1 MRIGTPSGRRRS
13 SGTAQLAS
21 PPVALP
27 TNAFFD
33 GGLLFSSR
41 MTGIGEISRYIQTFM
56 TLNLPLIREQFPFLR
71 ETVNGHPLIYLD
83 NAASSQKPSRVI
95 GRMSRFLE
103 SEYANVH
110 RGIHL
115 LSERATAAYEQARTK
130 VAGLLNASREE
141 EVIFTR
147 GTTEAVNLV
156 VNTWGRENIKVGDTI
171 LLTEMEHHSVLLPWL
186 QLARETG
193 ARVEFVPVLE
203 NGAAL
208 DLDAAKRLLAAGPKL
223 FAFVH
228 VPNTLGLENPAG
240 ELCRW
245 AAASGTTTFVDG
257 AQSVGHQPVDV
268 QKLGCDFLACSAHK
282 MCGPSA
288 IGALWGRHELLSAMP
303 PWQYG
308 GEMVDRAFYDKPATF
323 REPPARFEAGT
334 PPILEAAGWAEA
346 IDFLNAVGLEAIRSH
361 SVALA
366 NLAMDRLRSVEGLHV
381 FGPAERQSGI
391 VAFSIEGVHAHDVA
405 FFANERGVALRAGHH
420 CAQPLMRKLG
430 SLSSSRASFY
440 LYNQPSDV
448 DALVGVLSEAVAFFR

>member
-1 MRIGTPSGRRRS
+1 MALNIS
-13 SGTAQLAS
+13 S
-21 PPVALP
+21 
-27 TNAFFD
+27 
-33 GGLLFSSR
+33 
-41 MTGIGEISRYIQTFM
+41 
-56 TLNLPLIREQFPFLR
+56 IREQFPFLK

-95 GRMSRFLE
+95 GRMGRFLE

-115 LSERATAAYEQARTK
+115 LSERATAAYEHARTS
-130 VAGLLNASREE
+130 VAKLLNASREE

-156 VNTWGRENIKVGDTI
+156 ANTWGRENIKPGDTI
-171 LLTEMEHHSVLLPWL
+171 LLTEMEHHSNLLPWL
-186 QLARETG
+186 KLAGDAG
-193 ARVEFVPVLE
+193 AKVEFVPVLE
-203 NGAAL
+203 NGTAL
-208 DLDAAKRLLAAGPKL
+208 DLESAKRLLAAGPKL

-228 VPNTLGLENPAG
+228 VPNTLGLENPAA
-240 ELCRW
+240 ELCQW
-245 AAASGTTTFVDG
+245 AAATGTTTFVDG

-268 QKLGCDFLACSAHK
+268 QELGCDFLAFSSHK
-282 MCGPSA
+282 MCGPSG
-288 IGALWGRHELLSAMP
+288 IGALWGRHDLLSSMP

-308 GEMVDRAFYDKPATF
+308 GEMVDRAYYEKPATF

-334 PPILEAAGWAEA
+334 PPILEAAGWGEA
-346 IDFLNAVGLEAIRSH
+346 IGFLNDTGLDNIRTH
-361 SVALA
+361 SVSLA
-366 NLAMDRLRSVEGLHV
+366 NLAMNRLQVVDGLHV
-381 FGPAERQSGI
+381 FGPKERQSGI
-391 VAFSIEGVHAHDVA
+391 VTFSIEGVHAHDVA

-448 DALVGVLSEAVAFFR
+448 DALVAVLREAVAFFR